1 MTVLFVLILIFL
13 ISASIYVNVLAP
25 FLRARE
31 EIKMEMNRSFSEKEY
46 LYWKSEL
53 KSLWRRYVPFFKKK
67 DL

>member
-1 MTVLFVLILIFL
+1 MIVLFVLILIFL
-13 ISASIYVNVLAP
+13 ILASIYVNVLAP

-53 KSLWRRYVPFFKKK
+53 KGLWRRYVPFFKKK